1 MGYIP
6 NAPQTNTGPQTQGA
20 GADHYGSPMCLIIH
34 QLSLSMALL
43 HLFQTPH
50 GDGPCKEGVQHTRP
64 WGRGQAITVPAWC
77 HLRGSKAG
85 EEPPCTRCM
94 EDIPTCLPKASEWD
108 KEPVRATGCLLGGQG
123 AACRLWYQAGGARG
137 GWPECRP
144 HLQ

>member
-50 GDGPCKEGVQHTRP
+50 GDGPCKEGVQHTRARMVSLEGQQ
-64 WGRGQAITVPAWC
+64 GR
-77 HLRGSKAG
+77 RG
-85 EEPPCTRCM
+85 
-94 EDIPTCLPKASEWD
+94 
-108 KEPVRATGCLLGGQG
+108 ATLHQMHGGH
-123 AACRLWYQAGGARG
+123 
-137 GWPECRP
+137 P
-144 HLQ
+144 HLPAKGL

>member
-1 MGYIP
+1 MAYIP

-20 GADHYGSPMCLIIH
+20 GADRYGPPMCLIIH

-43 HLFQTPH
+43 HLFQPPPWRGTLQGGCAAH
-50 GDGPCKEGVQHTRP
+50 QALGQRP
-64 WGRGQAITVPAWC
+64 GG

-123 AACRLWYQAGGARG
+123 AACRLWYQAGGTRG
-137 GWPECRP
+137 RWPESRP
-144 HLQ
+144 HLHYVMGT